1 MGYDG
6 TNCKRMHRYYKS
18 YVSKRPFIGRFY
30 FILFYMSGISQLKSI
45 YKRQFSKVKIFIDLL
60 LTQFINNSRLE

>member
-18 YVSKRPFIGRFY
+18 YVSKRPFMAA
-30 FILFYMSGISQLKSI
+30 FILFYMSGISQIKSI
-45 YKRQFSKVKIFIDLL
+45 YKHQFSKVKIFIDLL

>member
-18 YVSKRPFIGRFY
+18 YVSKRPLGGRFY
-30 FILFYMSGISQLKSI
+30 YDFIQSGHINLKV
-45 YKRQFSKVKIFIDLL
+45 Y
-60 LTQFINNSRLE
+60 ININFLK

>member
-30 FILFYMSGISQLKSI
+30 FILYERNI
-45 YKRQFSKVKIFIDLL
+45 
-60 LTQFINNSRLE
+60 LT

>member
-30 FILFYMSGISQLKSI
+30 FVYMSGISQLKSI
-45 YKRQFSKVKIFIDLL
+45 YKHQFSKVKIFIDLL

>member
-1 MGYDG
+1 MGHDG

-18 YVSKRPFIGRFY
+18 YVSKRPFIGRLL
-30 FILFYMSGISQLKSI
+30 LFYMSGISQIKSI
-45 YKRQFSKVKIFIDLL
+45 YKHQFSKVKIFIDLL

>member
-18 YVSKRPFIGRFY
+18 YVSKRPFMAA
-30 FILFYMSGISQLKSI
+30 FILFYMSGISQIKSI
-45 YKRQFSKVKIFIDLL
+45 YKH
-60 LTQFINNSRLE
+60 

>member
-18 YVSKRPFIGRFY
+18 YVSKRPFIGRF
-30 FILFYMSGISQLKSI
+30 FLFYMSGISQIKSI
-45 YKRQFSKVKIFIDLL
+45 YKHQFSKMKIFIDLL

>member
-30 FILFYMSGISQLKSI
+30 FISGISQLKSI
-45 YKRQFSKVKIFIDLL
+45 YKHQFSKVKIFIELL

>member
-1 MGYDG
+1 MGHDG

-18 YVSKRPFIGRFY
+18 YVSKRPFIGAFL
-30 FILFYMSGISQLKSI
+30 LFYMSGISQIKSI
-45 YKRQFSKVKIFIDLL
+45 YKHQLSKVKIFIDLL